1 MIDPYI
7 VTKLGQPRIRHLSP
21 ALAPLTLTQ
30 SRSVKRVS
38 GFGQTMS
45 TTADREVPL
54 VESAFDLRQP
64 AREDLASSLLLEPLG
79 LGRVGANPTPFGAHG
94 QNQATVDETN
104 PLAQASLLGDE
115 VSSAKLE
122 LIVGGAGDR
131 PRPPR

>member
-1 MIDPYI
+1 
-7 VTKLGQPRIRHLSP
+7 
-21 ALAPLTLTQ
+21 
-30 SRSVKRVS
+30 
-38 GFGQTMS
+38 MS